1 LHSIASQSLILDLF
15 VYNLSVLQIGLHSD
29 VSSVG
34 FKALSTLPH
43 LRHFLF
49 GDSMKEWKQEQKC
62 LMLCSRFLPHLKE
75 AGHHID
81 VIDFNANEDFWRHRH
96 FWSNVHRYHHQ
107 IVRQRQPNKLSL
119 ENLMLSYD
127 VQPHENCQLPELKS
141 LSLCMPRGDVLGM
154 CDRFS
159 TISELGLHETDF
171 SPDMVITVLR
181 GVGRRLRTLVLNEAP
196 HALSLVQVLSFCP
209 NLERWR
215 FEFCNF
221 TDNSNVWPEGC
232 MSCLE
237 EAYFGYHRKVPPG
250 FIVQVNAAIKGLK
263 TPYFVQAK
271 RFF

>member
-1 LHSIASQSLILDLF
+1 MCIIF
-15 VYNLSVLQIGLHSD
+15 FSVLQIGLHSN

-34 FKALSTLPH
+34 FEALSTLPH
-43 LRHFLF
+43 LRHLVF
-49 GDSMKEWKQEQKC
+49 GDSMKEWRQEQKC
-62 LMLCSRFLPHLKE
+62 LMLCSKFLPHLRV
-75 AGHHID
+75 AGHRID
-81 VIDFNANEDFWRHRH
+81 VLDLNTIYDLRRHRH
-96 FWSNVHRYHHQ
+96 FFLNSHRYHHQ

-141 LSLCMPRGDVLGM
+141 LSLCMPRGDVLGL

-159 TISELGLHETDF
+159 TISELGLHETD
-171 SPDMVITVLR
+171 SPDLVITVLR
-181 GVGRRLRTLVLNEAP
+181 GLGRRLRTLVLTEVP
-196 HALSLVQVLSFCP
+196 HALSLGDVLSYCP

-221 TDNSNVWPEGC
+221 VDNSNVWPEGC

-250 FIVQVNAAIKGLK
+250 FLLQVEKNIYLYAQICLDI
-263 TPYFVQAK
+263 
-271 RFF
+271 